1 MEEEKKPT
9 WEEIM
14 QQPWVQA
21 ARGLLQF
28 VGGGL
33 VALRHETKDAPER
46 DILETLADLGLGNN
60 HAGDVRR
67 GWDAAAGAP
76 PAGSQPAAPTTPE
89 RAVPSLS
96 FDDFVR
102 GAAEFGVV
110 PLADI
115 SGRTQSPATTPVP
128 SATSS
133 NGAAVGV
140 PVAEIQSKPEVIR
153 VPMSLEELVRSA
165 PPARS
170 SSGASATSV
179 SAATGPASES
189 STRLREE
196 QDRIVDE
203 RIGRLEERLRVL
215 TEALSSNGLE
225 QHEGAAEE
233 LAAVVAPA
241 MSTDLGPQAPGTK
254 SSVEQ
259 EHGGPEV
266 QRESAETGDI
276 STVVQGPWSKSQ
288 HPVAAEQ
295 RASNSNPSDTRDRKI
310 EQLERTLGTFEKMVE
325 GIVAR
330 SRAKGQPPP

>member
-9 WEEIM
+9 WDEIM

-33 VALRHETKDAPER
+33 VALRHETKDTPER
-46 DILETLADLGLGNN
+46 EILETLADLGLGNN

-76 PAGSQPAAPTTPE
+76 PAGSQPAAPTAPE

-102 GAAEFGVV
+102 GAAELGVV

-115 SGRTQSPATTPVP
+115 SGRTKSPATSPVP

-133 NGAAVGV
+133 NGAAVGG
-140 PVAEIQSKPEVIR
+140 PVARPQSQPDVIR
-153 VPMSLEELVRSA
+153 VPMSLEELVRTA
-165 PPARS
+165 PPAKS
-170 SSGASATSV
+170 SSGAPSTRV
-179 SAATGPASES
+179 PPDTDPVIES
-189 STRLREE
+189 STRARED
-196 QDRIVDE
+196 QDRIIDE
-203 RIGRLEERLRVL
+203 RIGRIEDRLQVL

-225 QHEGAAEE
+225 QNEGAAEG
-233 LAAVVAPA
+233 LAEVVAPVI
-241 MSTDLGPQAPGTK
+241 STDRVPQAPGTE
-254 SSVEQ
+254 SPVEREQ
-259 EHGGPEV
+259 SGPKG
-266 QRESAETGDI
+266 QREPAELGDS
-276 STVVQGPWSKSQ
+276 STVVQGPWFKSQ
-288 HPVAAEQ
+288 HPVSAELGT
-295 RASNSNPSDTRDRKI
+295 SSSNPSDARDRKI
-310 EQLERTLGTFEKMVE
+310 EQLERTLGTFERMVE

-330 SRAKGQPPP
+330 SRAKGQPPA